1 MQRDAELY
9 GVELES
15 VFHLHE
21 SDRHQFD
28 VTVGADLVRGRNT
41 DDSTELPRIT
51 PARARLGFTWIT
63 GSLSFT
69 ADVQRVAKQ
78 DRIAANETET
88 AGYSVFNA
96 SAGYRLTLGRMT
108 YDLFVRGSNL
118 SDEEIRLHTS
128 FLKDVA
134 PLPGRNVTIG
144 LRTSF

>member
-1 MQRDAELY
+1 M
-9 GVELES
+9 
-15 VFHLHE
+15 
-21 SDRHQFD
+21 
-28 VTVGADLVRGRNT
+28 
-41 DDSTELPRIT
+41 
-51 PARARLGFTWIT
+51 
-63 GSLSFT
+63 
-69 ADVQRVAKQ
+69 
-78 DRIAANETET
+78 
-88 AGYSVFNA
+88 FNA